1 MSALFDIDRIAA
13 RAGSPMGRWLGFRCE
28 AGGDSLVYRLAFTE
42 EHIGN
47 PMIRALHGGVIAAFL
62 EFAMQADL
70 AARLDESVQIAT
82 ATMAVDYLASS
93 RAEDMRAR
101 VRVSRL
107 GRRIA
112 FLEASGWQCD
122 ESQPVAIGRAALRI
136 G

>member
-1 MSALFDIDRIAA
+1 APFELARIAA
-13 RAGSPMGRWLGFRCE
+13 RAASPMGEWLGFSSE
-28 AGGDSLVYRLAFTE
+28 AEDESAVYKLAFSE

-47 PMIRALHGGVIAAFL
+47 PIIRALHGGVIAAFL

-70 AARLDESVQIAT
+70 AARLEAGTPIST
-82 ATMAVDYLASS
+82 TTMAIDYLASS

-101 VRVSRL
+101 VRIMRL

-112 FLEASGWQCD
+112 FLEATGWQAD
-122 ESQPVAIGRAALRI
+122 KTQPVAIGRASLRI

>member
-1 MSALFDIDRIAA
+1 MSAPFDIDRLAA
-13 RAGSPMGRWLGFRCE
+13 RAASPMGQWLGFSSE
-28 AGGDSLVYRLAFTE
+28 TTGDSLIYRLSFTE

-70 AARLDESVQIAT
+70 AARLDEGVQVST

-101 VRVSRL
+101 VRVLRL

-112 FLEASGWQCD
+112 FLEASGWQSD